1 MNFNPFVNVLGVCV
15 DLYRWAVLAWITL
28 SILTNFHI
36 INPYQP
42 LVYRVRELLDQLV
55 EPVLQKIRR
64 FTPEIRGIDLSS
76 LVLLI
81 LLGFIKEVLYTYFYR
96 FSF

>member
-1 MNFNPFVNVLGVCV
+1 MNLNPFINLLSYCI
-15 DLYRWAVLAWITL
+15 DFYRWAVLIWIAISL
-28 SILTNFHI
+28 LTSLQI

-42 LVYRVRELLDQLV
+42 FVFRVRDILNQMV
-55 EPVLQKIRR
+55 EPVLQRIRR

-81 LLGFIKEVLYTYFYR
+81 LLAFIREVLLTYFW
-96 FSF
+96 S